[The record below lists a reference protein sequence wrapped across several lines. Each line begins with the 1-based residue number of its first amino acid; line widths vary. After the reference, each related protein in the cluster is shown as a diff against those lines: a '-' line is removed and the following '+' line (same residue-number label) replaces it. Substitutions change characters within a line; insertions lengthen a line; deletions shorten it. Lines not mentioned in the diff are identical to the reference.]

1 MLCLPQSKIII
12 IHISALVTYY
22 EVLKICQKM
31 GSILLVKIPCSKQS
45 KWQEMEKKLREKEK
59 KPKRSHFEYK
69 QQSRNAHGR
78 KIKQKRNYSVFL
90 PKMSWIIS
98 LAIRNVVIPPNWRK
112 ARFFRLRCVRFISYT
127 ISFQLK
133 TARRKWCFHCVA
145 WLVDKWFKTIVLFF
159 DQISA
164 LYVCPQTWPP

>member
-1 MLCLPQSKIII
+1 
-12 IHISALVTYY
+12 
-22 EVLKICQKM
+22 M

-45 KWQEMEKKLREKEK
+45 KWQEIEKKLREKEK

-69 QQSRNAHGR
+69 QQSMQERSW
-78 KIKQKRNYSVFL
+78 QKNKTKKKSHSVFL

-145 WLVDKWFKTIVLFF
+145 WLVDKWFKTMVFFF
-159 DQISA
+159 DRISA